1 MKHMKK
7 IIAGVIVVFA
17 TLMLSSAASARGIL
31 DIPVAEP
38 TNRLYFADMPTRLWW
53 NADWTK
59 RTPFLV
65 SNVSKVRVADAPVDI
80 VVDLGEKV
88 DPKEIRVV
96 TPWETEVPS
105 CAWANG
111 DKVEIVFLTELRELE
126 NKMFFIYW
134 GNKKAEA
141 SRPFSLLGV
150 RSDGGE
156 TRLSNGAID
165 IIFDDRHQT
174 EGLIKSIRVAGS
186 PARNELLWRTTGYA
200 WEGFSF
206 KAGGKDQGE
215 WSKGEVVVDMPLRK
229 TVRYTCK
236 TAELDFTLYANA
248 TRLDWSYR
256 LAKGVNNA
264 TVGVSWAAG
273 GGCTADD
280 LYYTGTAG
288 KVLTMRAALDCVT
301 DCIPNPLYHG
311 FPWISE
317 GWYAIR
323 DRKTHD
329 TVGLVFDRA
338 GVTCFS
344 YLGAGQHTGENMSFG
359 LQSCVGVR
367 KDEIASGAGA
377 LVARV
382 GEWQDV
388 QREHAFLKGR
398 PRVFL
403 GETQD
408 YAPIAPKV
416 PRLHRDFCVN
426 VNVGGWKSS
435 TPLAGDDWAANI
447 MSHIREF
454 GANVILHG
462 QLTDYSWQDL
472 ELTKAEYD
480 EFAAYQKEYCAKG
493 RWNPP
498 IPEWSPERF
507 NGSRFRKMSD
517 TAHRQGLAVM
527 AWNGTVPGVKGYGDL
542 FDEKEFDVGMKIQAL
557 FPKVGQDS
565 VFSGLTGNECPD
577 IPKELIQKNGGQ
589 RNYWLWK
596 NPCDFFKSR
605 RQAAQLMKRLYDYS
619 HKVAPDAPV
628 MNFMSDNGELAREM
642 CLAYEIGTLDTM
654 LNEFVSHLDFTKT
667 KHTAKRLRAFFDNE
681 DGRTIWH
688 HHYFMNFEYD
698 NRIGNAELPF
708 VCGINGFSQE
718 SMTYE
723 NFHRDAFDIMGDFN
737 RFAFHTQLGPKAA
750 KMGPVRNLAVL
761 RDMRCFE
768 EDILK
773 RRYTNRG
780 WWQASLY
787 DLRVNSFAEAL
798 NYNYDIVLD
807 PFCKRDSLARYKA
820 VYVPDDDVLS
830 EELAKEILFYVKAGG
845 GAVFEG
851 AAGDGNKVMQCLAL
865 KDGEVKELGKGKAV
879 WTKAVLTDRMIRGDA
894 KAIARM
900 KELVASVGGVE
911 THTITG
917 SKTLDS
923 VLQASKEGML
933 LGVYNRGMN
942 LDSGK
947 VEIRGLAQKPRST
960 KGGDVFVLD
969 VKAGKRFAYTN
980 GFEIAV
986 GPWQC
991 GFYLIGDD
999 AFTAIPKATEVTWAG
1014 PSAMVFRPQGA
1025 PMQKPDDPGFKPHAC
1040 VELATASIRRSE
1052 ENGIRRTQFSFAD
1065 EEKMPKGMKPYSVK
1079 AFVKALKD
1087 ADYLH
1092 LQAPADE
1099 LDAVFADCADD
1110 MKAFL
1115 SHGGGILFDRYASIG
1130 KNAEKF
1136 LADVGVDN
1144 PYANAVLRKKEWD
1157 DNMVWNEAM
1166 TTNHP
1171 FVTTAPKGEQKTL
1184 FGQVGGHELA
1194 FTGWNMKKQD
1204 ALYLVSL
1211 DHAYAT
1217 VLVQDNVLGRGKV
1230 VFNTLSRSF
1239 NDWYENKAFGNAILS
1254 LLIGMPTDMH
1264 KKKAEAYTGGP
1275 GEEVK

>member
-1 MKHMKK
+1 MKK
-7 IIAGVIVVFA
+7 PIKKCAAVLAAFA
-17 TLMLSSAASARGIL
+17 LPFAASARGIL
-31 DIPVAEP
+31 DVPVAEP

-53 NADWTK
+53 NADWT
-59 RTPFLV
+59 RRAPILV
-65 SNVSKVRVADAPVDI
+65 SNVSRERVADAPIDI

-126 NKMFFIYW
+126 NKMFFVYW
-134 GNKKAEA
+134 GNPKATA
-141 SRPFSLLGV
+141 ARPFSTLNI
-150 RSDGGE
+150 RSGDGE

-165 IIFDDRHQT
+165 VVFDDQHQT

-215 WSKGEVVVDMPLRK
+215 WSKGEVVVDTPLRK
-229 TVRYTCK
+229 TVRYTCAK
-236 TAELDFTLYANA
+236 AEIDFTLYANA

-264 TVGVSWAAG
+264 SVGVSWAAG

-301 DCIPNPLYHG
+301 DCIPNPLYYG
-311 FPWISE
+311 FPWISD

-338 GVTCFS
+338 AVTSFG

-359 LQSCVGVR
+359 LQSRVDAKKG
-367 KDEIASGAGA
+367 ETATGAGA

-382 GEWQDV
+382 GGWQDV
-388 QREHAFLKGR
+388 RREHAFLKDR

-403 GETQD
+403 GETQA

-416 PRLHRDFCVN
+416 PRLDRDFCIN

-435 TPLAGDDWAANI
+435 TPLKGDDWAPNI

-462 QLTDYSWQDL
+462 QLTDYGWQDL
-472 ELTKAEYD
+472 KLTKEQYD
-480 EFAAYQKEYCAKG
+480 EFAAYQREYCSKR

-507 NGSRFRKMSD
+507 DGSRFRKMSD
-517 TAHRQGLAVM
+517 AAHRQGLAVM
-527 AWNGTVPGVKGYGDL
+527 AWNGTVPGVSGYGDL
-542 FDEKEFDVGMKIQAL
+542 FDEREFDIGMKVQAL
-557 FPKVGQDS
+557 FPLIGQDS
-565 VFSGLTGNECPD
+565 VFSGLTGGEGAPV
-577 IPKELIQKNGGQ
+577 PQELAKKNKTY
-589 RNYWLWK
+589 YWLWED
-596 NPCDFFKSR
+596 PREFFESR
-605 RQAAQLMKRLYDYS
+605 KQAAKLMKRVYDYS
-619 HKVAPDAPV
+619 HKVAPDKPV
-628 MNFMSDNGELAREM
+628 MNFMSDNGELGREM
-642 CLAYEIGTLDTM
+642 CLTYQIGTLDTM

-681 DGRTIWH
+681 AGRTIWH
-688 HHYFMNFEYD
+688 HHYFMSFDYD

-708 VCGINGFSQE
+708 ICGINGVSQE

-737 RFAFHTQLGPKAA
+737 RLAFHTRMGPKAA
-750 KMGPVRNLAVL
+750 KMAPVKNLAVL

-820 VYVPDDDVLS
+820 LYVPDDDVLS
-830 EELAKEILFYVKAGG
+830 EELAKEILFYVEAGG

-851 AAGDGNKVMQCLAL
+851 AAGDGNKVMQGLAL
-865 KDGEVKELGKGKAV
+865 KDGEVKALGKGRVV
-879 WTKAVLTDRMIRGDA
+879 WTKDVLTDRMIKGDA

-900 KELVASVGGVE
+900 KEIVASVGGVE
-911 THTITG
+911 THTVAG

-933 LGVYNRGMN
+933 LGVYNRGKAE
-942 LDSGK
+942 D
-947 VEIRGLAQKPRST
+947 RGLVSVNSSTLQPRNAST
-960 KGGDVFVLD
+960 SLYVLD
-969 VKAGKRFAYTN
+969 VKKGVRFAYTN

-986 GPWQC
+986 GPQQC

-999 AFTAIPKATEVTWAG
+999 AFTAIPKATEVAWAG
-1014 PSAMVFRPQGA
+1014 PAAATFNPQGTPVKKA
-1025 PMQKPDDPGFKPHAC
+1025 DDPDFKPHRA
-1040 VELATASIRRSE
+1040 VELVTASIRRSQ
-1052 ENGIRRTQFSFAD
+1052 ENGILRTQFSFAD
-1065 EEKMPKGMKPYSVK
+1065 EDKMPKGMKPYSAK
-1079 AFVKALKD
+1079 AFAKALKD

-1099 LDAVFADCADD
+1099 VDAVFADCADD
-1110 MKAFL
+1110 LKAFL
-1115 SHGGGILFDRYASIG
+1115 QRGGGILFDRYAAIG
-1130 KNAEKF
+1130 KSAAKF
-1136 LADVGVDN
+1136 LADAGVDN
-1144 PYANAVLRKKEWD
+1144 PYVKAVRRKKEWD
-1157 DNMVWNEAM
+1157 GGMAWNEAL

-1171 FVTTAPKGEQKTL
+1171 FVVTMSENDRKVLMRGASGHDIA
-1184 FGQVGGHELA
+1184 FGAWNREKQVPV
-1194 FTGWNMKKQD
+1194 F
-1204 ALYLVSL
+1204 LVKRDRSF
-1211 DHAYAT
+1211 AT
-1217 VLVQDNVLGRGKV
+1217 VIIQDKVLGKGKV
-1230 VFNTLSRSF
+1230 FFNTLDRSF
-1239 NDWYENKAFGNAILS
+1239 NDWYEYTQYGNAVLS
-1254 LLIGMPTDMH
+1254 WLIGMPADVH
-1264 KKKAEAYTGGP
+1264 RKKAEAYAGGP
-1275 GEEVK
+1275 GEEAN

>member
-1 MKHMKK
+1 MKSIKK
-7 IIAGVIVVFA
+7 CAAVLAAFA
-17 TLMLSSAASARGIL
+17 LPFAASARGIL
-31 DIPVAEP
+31 DVPVAEP

-59 RTPFLV
+59 RAPLLV

-88 DPKEIRVV
+88 DPREVRVV

-134 GNKKAEA
+134 GNRKATA
-141 SRPFSLLGV
+141 SQPFSLLGV
-150 RSDGGE
+150 RSENGE

-165 IIFDDRHQT
+165 VVFDDLHRT
-174 EGLIKSIRVAGS
+174 EGLIKSIPIAGS

-215 WSKGEVVVDMPLRK
+215 WSKGEVVVDTPLRK
-229 TVRYTCK
+229 TVRYTCAK
-236 TAELDFTLYANA
+236 AEIDFTLYANA

-280 LYYTGTAG
+280 LYYVGTAG
-288 KVLTMRAALDCVT
+288 RVLTMRAALDCTT
-301 DCIPNPLYHG
+301 DCIPNPLYNN
-311 FPWISE
+311 FPGVSD

-323 DRKTHD
+323 DRRTHD

-338 GVTCFS
+338 AVTRFG
-344 YLGAGQHTGENMSFG
+344 YLGAGQHTGENMSFS
-359 LQSCVGVR
+359 LQSRVDAKKGEV
-367 KDEIASGAGA
+367 ATGAGA

-388 QREHAFLKGR
+388 QREHAFLKDR

-403 GETQD
+403 GETQA

-416 PRLHRDFCVN
+416 PRAHRDFCVN

-435 TPLAGDDWAANI
+435 TPLEGDEWAPNI
-447 MSHIREF
+447 MRHIREF

-462 QLTDYSWQDL
+462 QLTDYGWMDL
-472 ELTKAEYD
+472 ALTKEQYD
-480 EFAAYQKEYCAKG
+480 EFAAYSAPFFKK
-493 RWNPP
+493 WNREL
-498 IPEWSPERF
+498 PEWSPERF
-507 NGSRFRKMSD
+507 DGSRFRKMSSA
-517 TAHRQGLAVM
+517 AHRQGLAVI

-542 FDEKEFDVGMKIQAL
+542 FDEKEFDVGMKMQAL

-565 VFSGLTGNECPD
+565 VFSGLTGGEGPAV
-577 IPKELIQKNGGQ
+577 PKELAKKN
-589 RNYWLWK
+589 NKTHYWLWED
-596 NPCDFFKSR
+596 PREFFESR
-605 RQAAQLMKRLYDYS
+605 RHVAKLMKKIYDYS

-628 MNFMSDNGELAREM
+628 MNFTSDNGELGREM
-642 CLAYEIGTLDTM
+642 CLTYQVGTLDTM

-667 KHTAKRLRAFFDNE
+667 KHVAKRLRAFFDNE

-688 HHYFMNFEYD
+688 HHYFMNFDYD

-708 VCGINGFSQE
+708 ICGINGVSQE

-750 KMGPVRNLAVL
+750 KMGPVKNLAVL

-798 NYNYDIVLD
+798 NYNYDVVLD

-851 AAGDGNKVMQCLAL
+851 AAGDGNKVMQRLAL
-865 KDGEVKELGKGKAV
+865 KDGEVKTFGKGKVV
-879 WTKAVLTDRMIRGDA
+879 WTKPVLTDRMIKGDA

-911 THTITG
+911 THAIAG

-923 VLQASKEGML
+923 VLQTSKEGML
-933 LGVYNRGMN
+933 LGVYNRGKAE
-942 LDSGK
+942 DKGK
-947 VEIRGLAQKPRST
+947 VTVNWRLAERAAPLQAKSL
-960 KGGDVFVLD
+960 FVLD
-969 VKAGKRFAYTN
+969 VKRGIRFAYTN

-986 GPWQC
+986 GPQQC

-999 AFTAIPKATEVTWAG
+999 AFTSIPKSTEVAWAG
-1014 PSAMVFRPQGA
+1014 PAAATFNPQGT
-1025 PMQKPDDPGFKPHAC
+1025 PVQKSDDPGFRPRRA
-1040 VELATASIRRSE
+1040 VEVVTANIRRSE
-1052 ENGIRRTQFSFAD
+1052 ENGIRRTQFSMAD
-1065 EEKMPKGMKPYSVK
+1065 EEKIPKGMKPYSAK
-1079 AFVKALKD
+1079 AFAKALKD

-1099 LDAVFADCADD
+1099 VDEVFADCADD
-1110 MKAFL
+1110 LKAFL
-1115 SHGGGILFDRYASIG
+1115 QRGGGILFDRYASIG
-1130 KNAEKF
+1130 KNAAKF
-1136 LADVGVDN
+1136 LADAGVDN
-1144 PYANAVLRKKEWD
+1144 PYAKAVRRKKEWD
-1157 DNMVWNEAM
+1157 NLMTWNETL

-1171 FVTTAPKGEQKTL
+1171 FVAMTPVGERKHL
-1184 FGQVGGHELA
+1184 FGQAGGHDIA
-1194 FTGWNMKKQD
+1194 FTDWSKERQEPLYFISRDRGFAT
-1204 ALYLVSL
+1204 ALI
-1211 DHAYAT
+1211 
-1217 VLVQDNVLGRGKV
+1217 QQNVLGKGKV
-1230 VFNTLSRSF
+1230 VFNALSRSF
-1239 NDWYENKAFGNAILS
+1239 NDWYENKIFGNAVLS
-1254 LLIGMPTDMH
+1254 WLIGMPTDVH
-1264 KKKAEAYTGGP
+1264 RKKAEAYTGGP
-1275 GEEVK
+1275 GELAE